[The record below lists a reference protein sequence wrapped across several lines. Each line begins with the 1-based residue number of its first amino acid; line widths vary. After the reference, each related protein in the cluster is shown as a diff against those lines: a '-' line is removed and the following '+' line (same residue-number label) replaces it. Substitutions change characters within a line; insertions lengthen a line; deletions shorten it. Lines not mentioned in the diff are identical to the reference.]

1 MRSAV
6 TAGILIANL
15 LFIWW
20 FRRYSEDRGMI
31 AANPFKFIYT
41 FYCVT
46 LFGGLYA
53 ARLSDVSIASRFTK
67 AFMELQVMLLLY
79 SLAVPFVIGVK
90 SILHKIATVILVYS
104 ASLLVIRIL
113 VR

>member
-20 FRRYSEDRGMI
+20 FRRYSEDRGMV

-41 FYCVT
+41 FYC
-46 LFGGLYA
+46 
-53 ARLSDVSIASRFTK
+53 
-67 AFMELQVMLLLY
+67 
-79 SLAVPFVIGVK
+79 LAVCMRLG
-90 SILHKIATVILVYS
+90 
-104 ASLLVIRIL
+104 
-113 VR
+113 

>member
-1 MRSAV
+1 
-6 TAGILIANL
+6 
-15 LFIWW
+15 
-20 FRRYSEDRGMI
+20 
-31 AANPFKFIYT
+31 
-41 FYCVT
+41 
-46 LFGGLYA
+46 
-53 ARLSDVSIASRFTK
+53 
-67 AFMELQVMLLLY
+67 MLLLY